1 MVYHHAL
8 CALRFTLRAMN
19 HKKTVKIAFIV
30 FFLIQLF
37 LFLITS
43 PCLSQDQ
50 VLTKDYLIGP
60 HDELTLTLYAGGEK
74 QQEIDLTVSAQGMI
88 NVPFIGSVKAGG
100 LPINKLEEKV
110 TKSLAKDYFVNPQVH
125 IHLKGYY
132 SLRHQIS
139 VEGEI
144 KRPGVYNYQRG
155 MTALNA
161 CIMAGGFDKYAAP
174 NRTLIIRKEG
184 GKQIVIKVRLN
195 DVKEGKAPDVELRPG
210 DRIHVPETWL

>member
-1 MVYHHAL
+1 MSYEPM
-8 CALRFTLRAMN
+8 TY
-19 HKKTVKIAFIV
+19 KKTVKIAFIV
-30 FFLIQLF
+30 SFLIQLF
-37 LFLITS
+37 LFLIIS

-50 VLTKDYLIGP
+50 TPTKDYLIGP
-60 HDELTLTLYAGGEK
+60 QDTLTLTIYAGGEK
-74 QQEIDLTVSAQGMI
+74 QQEVELTVSAQGMI
-88 NVPFIGSVKAGG
+88 NVPFVGSVKAGG

-110 TKSLAKDYFVNPQVH
+110 TKSLAKDYFVKPQVH
-125 IHLKGYY
+125 IHLKGYH

-139 VEGEI
+139 VEGEV

-161 CIMAGGFDKYAAP
+161 CIMAGGFDKYAAA
-174 NRTLIIRKEG
+174 NRTLIIRKKG
-184 GKQIVIKVRLN
+184 GKQVIIKVNLN